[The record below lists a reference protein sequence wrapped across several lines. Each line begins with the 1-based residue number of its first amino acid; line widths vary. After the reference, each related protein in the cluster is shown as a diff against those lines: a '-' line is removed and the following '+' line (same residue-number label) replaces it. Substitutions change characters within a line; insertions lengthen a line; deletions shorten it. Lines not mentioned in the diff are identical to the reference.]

1 MTFVISF
8 FGKRLQHFFYHLG
21 CFGDLLWQTI
31 KALGDFGTYSTLLA
45 GQMMRI
51 GVQSLPVVIYIAMF
65 AGMVTA
71 IQSSENFT
79 EFVPPYLIGMVVEKG
94 VLRELSAVLTALV
107 LAGRVGASIAAEIG
121 TMRVTEQID
130 ALETLAFNPVAY
142 LIVPRVVAGTVM
154 FPVLTV
160 IAAFIG
166 VVAGW
171 QTSIF
176 LMDIS
181 TFEFFKGAK
190 QYFVD
195 KDVIL
200 PMGKSI
206 LFGAAVTMV
215 ACYQGFHSKGGAE
228 GVGAAATNAAVISC
242 LMILFL
248 DFLLAALILF

>member
-1 MTFVISF
+1 MTYVFNF
-8 FGKRLQHFFYHLG
+8 FGRRLARFFYHLG
-21 CFGDLLWQTI
+21 CFGGLSWQTFR
-31 KALGDFGTYSTLLA
+31 ALGDLRTYSTLVA
-45 GQMMRI
+45 GQMWRI
-51 GVQSLPVVIYIAMF
+51 GVQSVPVVIYIAAF

-130 ALETLAFNPVAY
+130 ALETLAFNPVSY
-142 LIVPRVVAGTVM
+142 LIVPRVIAGTVM
-154 FPVLTV
+154 FPVLTIFASV
-160 IAAFIG
+160 IG
-166 VVAGW
+166 VIAGW
-171 QTSIF
+171 QTSVF
-176 LMDIS
+176 VMDIS

-190 QYFVD
+190 MYFDD

-200 PMGKSI
+200 PMAKSV
-206 LFGAAVTMV
+206 LFGAAVTLV

-228 GVGAAATNAAVISC
+228 GVGNAATNAAVISC